1 MRILL
6 LNQFYPPDVAA
17 TGQLLADVAA
27 GLAKRGHEVHVL
39 CSRRAYGGGPVDD
52 ASQAAAAGVNVHR
65 VAACGFG
72 RGPLPG
78 RLADYASFY
87 ALAAWRAIAI
97 GPVDVCLCLTTPPFI
112 GLVGLVLRLLRGT
125 RVVLWTMDLYPEV
138 AIAYGFIKPGRPL
151 GRLMAG
157 LSRRLY
163 RSASKVIALGEV
175 MARRLAEAGA
185 DPAAIETVHN
195 WVPGEIVS
203 PMPPEKSKARRKWNK
218 DGRVTLMYSGNL
230 GIGHELDTVLHAA
243 NRLDR
248 SANLRLL
255 FVGEG
260 KMRARLIALACELGL
275 DNVAFCPPQ
284 PLAALSDSLA
294 AGDIHLISQRGG
306 TEGLIVPSKLYG
318 IMAAGRPVVFIG
330 PDQCEVAQIIRDS
343 GSGIIVACGDCERA
357 AEAIKSL
364 IADRALRERM
374 GTRGK
379 EFYARHFG
387 LQRSVAAIAE
397 VIENA

>member
-17 TGQLLADVAA
+17 TGQLLGDVAGA
-27 GLAKRGHEVHVL
+27 LAQRGHEVHVL
-39 CSRRAYGGGPVDD
+39 CSRGAYAGGPVERGPD
-52 ASQAAAAGVNVHR
+52 AAPEGVTVHR

-72 RGPLPG
+72 RRNLPG
-78 RLADYASFY
+78 RIADYVSFY
-87 ALAAWRAIAI
+87 VLAMWRAIAV
-97 GPVDVCLCLTTPPFI
+97 GRMDVCLCLTTPPFI

-125 RVVLWTMDLYPEV
+125 RVVLWSMDLYPQV
-138 AIAYGFIKPGRPL
+138 AIAYGYIKPRCPL
-151 GRLMAG
+151 GKLMAW

-163 RSASKVIALGEV
+163 RRASKVIALGEV
-175 MARRLAEAGA
+175 MAQRLAAAGA

-203 PMPPEKSKARRKWNK
+203 PMPPEESKARRKWNK

-230 GIGHELDTVLHAA
+230 GVGHELDTVLHAA

-260 KMRARLIALACELGL
+260 KMRARLIALAGELGL
-275 DNVAFCPPQ
+275 NNVGFCPSQ

-294 AGDIHLISQRGG
+294 AGDIHVISQRGG

-364 IADRALRERM
+364 IDDRPLRERM
-374 GTRGK
+374 GARGK
-379 EFYARHFG
+379 EFYKRHFG
-387 LQRSVAAIAE
+387 LRRSVAAIAE
-397 VIENA
+397 IIENA

>member
-1 MRILL
+1 
-6 LNQFYPPDVAA
+6 
-17 TGQLLADVAA
+17 
-27 GLAKRGHEVHVL
+27 
-39 CSRRAYGGGPVDD
+39 
-52 ASQAAAAGVNVHR
+52 
-65 VAACGFG
+65 
-72 RGPLPG
+72 
-78 RLADYASFY
+78 
-87 ALAAWRAIAI
+87 
-97 GPVDVCLCLTTPPFI
+97 
-112 GLVGLVLRLLRGT
+112 LLRGT

-151 GRLMAG
+151 GRLMAW

-163 RSASKVIALGEV
+163 RCASKVIALGEV

-230 GIGHELDTVLHAA
+230 GVGHELDTVLHAA

-248 SANLRLL
+248 GANLRLL

-275 DNVAFCPPQ
+275 DNVGFCPPQ

-330 PDQCEVAQIIRDS
+330 PDHCEVARIIRDS
-343 GSGIIVACGDCERA
+343 GLGIIVACGDCE
-357 AEAIKSL
+357 
-364 IADRALRERM
+364 
-374 GTRGK
+374 
-379 EFYARHFG
+379 
-387 LQRSVAAIAE
+387 
-397 VIENA
+397 